1 MKHTEKTCI
10 AWTNR
15 VANIWNVLTWI
26 TNTSRKKCSWISLVA
41 EMQNDDHNIWVE
53 LYECASSTQSK
64 CWYAVNKCLLL
75 CRRDK
80 YLRRQTRA
88 VFSPH
93 QQLASSQG
101 VNGNKVTLNT
111 TLNTHPGQFISKRSV
126 SPLQT
131 KKNEPCR
138 CSTSLISHQTV
149 WGKK

>member
-15 VANIWNVLTWI
+15 VANIWNVITWI

-88 VFSPH
+88 MFSPH

-111 TLNTHPGQFISKRSV
+111 TPRTIYLKEIRFTSSDQ
-126 SPLQT
+126 
-131 KKNEPCR
+131 KNEPCR